1 MTSLPGGQVPI
12 LIINPLPTEAVIHK
26 GTNVATAIPFDEM
39 MVAPVRED
47 SNVYQQNLKSRHVS
61 VVCCMIWL
69 IEVLVT

>member
-26 GTNVATAIPFDEM
+26 GTNVATAIPFDEL

-47 SNVYQQNLKSRHVS
+47 SNVPAKFEVS
-61 VVCCMIWL
+61 SCM
-69 IEVLVT
+69 